1 MKRTPRELYDY
12 EINRIDKYLVEMD
25 EIINNAVKS
34 DDASNRLKH
43 LIEWY
48 GNARAIK
55 SKAYQDM
62 KMTTLKAM
70 QFLQKEGYFVDNLWK
85 IEDVTSKFKDEID
98 EGDASYIL
106 DKALTN
112 ERIMEMINV
121 SIMEIGE
128 EEGLKLK

>member
-12 EINRIDKYLVEMD
+12 ETKRIDKYLAEMSD
-25 EIINNAVKS
+25 IINNNIKNDV
-34 DDASNRLKH
+34 DADRLNH

-55 SKAYQDM
+55 SKAYQEM

-70 QFLQKEGYFVDNLWK
+70 QFLQKEGYFVDNLWR
-85 IEDVTSKFKDEID
+85 IEDVTSKFQDEID

-106 DKALTN
+106 DQALTN